1 MKKLKSIKIGMVAL
15 LVVLCS
21 VFCVGK
27 PAFGESRIA
36 IAMSPMNQRILLI
49 PGQTYQGGFII
60 GNSAHAQEDLH
71 YTSSI
76 APFFLRQMEDGQYN
90 YNEADNTTKTD
101 MNLIVDWTTIDN
113 PTGVVPPN
121 GNKTISFTIN
131 VPEDAPAGGQYME
144 IQVRED
150 RSNYTSPT
158 GVNEIVQM
166 AHVIY
171 AEVAGESRREGVVL
185 ENNIPSFLLNNNLE
199 ATSRI
204 RNNGNVHT
212 DAEAV
217 LQVWPL
223 FSDEE
228 ICTNEEEA
236 SSIFVMPGTERYHTE
251 TCQLPMVGIFRAKQT
266 VKIFGEISV
275 VEKMV
280 IVCPIWLLF
289 IIIFAIFALIF
300 YFVAK
305 SKNRKKAA
313 PKKPENA

>member
-1 MKKLKSIKIGMVAL
+1 MKKLKSIRMGMVAL

-36 IAMSPMNQRILLI
+36 IAMSPMNQRILLM

-171 AEVAGESRREGVVL
+171 AEVAGESRKEGVVL
-185 ENNIPSFLLNNNLE
+185 ENNIPSFLLNSNLE

-212 DAEAV
+212 DAKVV

-236 SSIFVMPGTERYHTE
+236 GTVFVMPGTERLHSE
-251 TCQLPMVGIFRAKQT
+251 KCELPAFGIFRAKQT
-266 VKIFGEISV
+266 VTIFGETSE

-280 IVCPIWLLF
+280 IVCPLWMIF
-289 IIIFAIFALIF
+289 IILFVVILVVMWLIT
-300 YFVAK
+300 K
-305 SKNRKKAA
+305 SRKRKQQ
-313 PKKPENA
+313 EDL